1 MKIWTFWDKIEK
13 LWSLRGL
20 FLESLGY
27 SLLIALAAVLLGFII
42 GVILAVIRIAPKR
55 NVVIKFL
62 DKIAEIYIT
71 IIRGTPTLV
80 QLLIL
85 YNSVLV
91 FFKSLDTNLLVPI
104 IAFGINSG
112 AYMAEIIRSGIT
124 SVDKGQMEAGRSVG
138 LSWITTMRKIVI
150 PQAIKIVVPTIFN
163 EIIMLV
169 KETSVVSYIVL
180 RVNNKQ
186 KYDLL
191 GMAEKQG
198 LATPACYLA
207 FLFAAALM
215 YLAVVLLLTFI
226 QHTIERSLKKN
237 ER

>member
-1 MKIWTFWDKIEK
+1 MAFAEKIAK

-20 FLESLGY
+20 FMESLGY
-27 SLLIALAAVLLGFII
+27 SLLIALGAVVIGFII
-42 GVILAVIRIAPKR
+42 GVAMAVIRISPKTNPVMR
-55 NVVIKFL
+55 AL
-62 DKIAEIYIT
+62 DRFAVLYIT
-71 IIRGTPTLV
+71 VIRGTPTLV

-91 FFKSLDTNLLVPI
+91 SFKSMSTNLLVPI

-112 AYMAEIIRSGIT
+112 AYMAEIIRSGIC
-124 SVDKGQMEAGRSVG
+124 SIDVGQMEAGRSLG
-138 LSWITTMRKIVI
+138 LSWLTTMRRVII
-150 PQAIKIVVPTIFN
+150 PQAIKVVVPAMFN
-163 EIIMLV
+163 EIIILV

-180 RVNNKQ
+180 KVGSRQ

-207 FLFAAALM
+207 FLFTAAAL
-215 YLAVVLLLTFI
+215 YLAVVMLLTFV
-226 QHTIERSLKKN
+226 QHHIERKLKKN

>member
-1 MKIWTFWDKIEK
+1 MTFADKIAK

-20 FLESLGY
+20 FAESLGY
-27 SLLIALAAVLLGFII
+27 SLLIAFGAVVLGFII
-42 GVILAVIRIAPKR
+42 GVILAVIRIAPKK
-55 NVVIKFL
+55 NPLMKAIDAVAVT
-62 DKIAEIYIT
+62 YIT
-71 IIRGTPTLV
+71 VIRGTPTLV

-91 FFKSLDTNLLVPI
+91 SFKRMPTNLLVPI

-112 AYMAEIIRSGIT
+112 AYMAEIIRSGIS
-124 SVDKGQMEAGRSVG
+124 SVDAGQTEAGRALG
-138 LSWITTMRKIVI
+138 LSWITTMKKIVI
-150 PQAIKIVVPTIFN
+150 PQAIKTVVPTIFN
-163 EIIMLV
+163 EIIILV

-180 RVNNKQ
+180 KVNSTQ

-198 LATPACYLA
+198 LATPACYLV
-207 FLFAAALM
+207 FLFCAALL
-215 YLAVVLLLTFI
+215 YLAVVMLLTLV
-226 QHTIERSLKKN
+226 QHLIEKRLKKN

>member
-1 MKIWTFWDKIEK
+1 MTFADKIAK
-13 LWSLRGL
+13 LWDLRGL

-27 SLLIALAAVLLGFII
+27 SLLIAFGAVVLGFII
-42 GVILAVIRIAPKR
+42 GVLLAVIRIAPKK
-55 NVVIKFL
+55 NPVMKAL
-62 DKIAEIYIT
+62 DAIAVTYIT
-71 IIRGTPTLV
+71 VIRGTPTLV

-91 FFKSLDTNLLVPI
+91 SFKRMSTNLLVPI

-112 AYMAEIIRSGIT
+112 AYMAEIIRSGIN
-124 SVDKGQMEAGRSVG
+124 SVDSGQTEAGRSLG
-138 LSWITTMRKIVI
+138 LSWVTTMRRIVI
-150 PQAIKIVVPTIFN
+150 PQAIKTVVPTIFN
-163 EIIMLV
+163 EIIILV

-180 RVNNKQ
+180 KVNSTQ

-198 LATPACYLA
+198 LATPACYLV
-207 FLFAAALM
+207 FLFFAALV
-215 YLAVVLLLTFI
+215 YLAVVMLLTLV
-226 QHTIERSLKKN
+226 QHLIERRLKKN

>member
-1 MKIWTFWDKIEK
+1 MTFAEKIEK
-13 LWSLRGL
+13 LWDLRGL
-20 FLESLGY
+20 FAESLGY
-27 SLLIALAAVLLGFII
+27 SLLIAFGAVVLGFII
-42 GVILAVIRIAPKR
+42 GVILAVIRIAPKT
-55 NVVIKFL
+55 NPVIRFF
-62 DKIAEIYIT
+62 DKIAVLYIT
-71 IIRGTPTLV
+71 VIRGTPTLV

-91 FFKSLDTNLLVPI
+91 WFKRMPTNLLVPI

-112 AYMAEIIRSGIT
+112 AYMAEIIRSGI
-124 SVDKGQMEAGRSVG
+124 SAVDIGQMEAGRSLG
-138 LSWITTMRKIVI
+138 LSWIITMRRVII
-150 PQAIKIVVPTIFN
+150 PQAVKTVVPTIFN
-163 EIIMLV
+163 EIIILV

-180 RVNNKQ
+180 KVNSVQ

-207 FLFAAALM
+207 
-215 YLAVVLLLTFI
+215 VVMLLTFL
-226 QHTIERSLKKN
+226 QHLIERRLKKN

>member
-1 MKIWTFWDKIEK
+1 MTFAEKIEK
-13 LWSLRGL
+13 LWDLRGL
-20 FLESLGY
+20 FAESLGY
-27 SLLIALAAVLLGFII
+27 SLLIAFGAVVLGFII
-42 GVILAVIRIAPKR
+42 GVILAVIRIAPKT
-55 NVVIKFL
+55 NPVIRFF
-62 DKIAEIYIT
+62 DKIAVLYIT
-71 IIRGTPTLV
+71 VIRGTPTLV

-91 FFKSLDTNLLVPI
+91 WFKRMPTNLLVPI

-112 AYMAEIIRSGIT
+112 AYMAEIIRSGI
-124 SVDKGQMEAGRSVG
+124 SAVDIGQMEAGRSLG
-138 LSWITTMRKIVI
+138 LSWIITMRRVII
-150 PQAIKIVVPTIFN
+150 PQAVKTVVPTIFN
-163 EIIMLV
+163 EIIILV

-180 RVNNKQ
+180 KVNSVQ

-207 FLFAAALM
+207 FLFFAALL
-215 YLAVVLLLTFI
+215 YLAVVMLLTFL
-226 QHTIERSLKKN
+226 QHLIERRLKKN

>member
-1 MKIWTFWDKIEK
+1 MAFADKLAK

-27 SLLIALAAVLLGFII
+27 SLLIALGAVVLGFVI
-42 GVILAVIRIAPKR
+42 GVILAVIRIAPK
-55 NVVIKFL
+55 NNWLMKLL
-62 DKIAEIYIT
+62 DGFAGLYIT
-71 IIRGTPTLV
+71 VIRGTPTLV

-85 YNSVLV
+85 YNSVMV
-91 FFKSLDTNLLVPI
+91 SFKKMPTNILVPI

-112 AYMAEIIRSGIT
+112 AYMAEIIRSGIN

-138 LSWITTMRKIVI
+138 LSWRTTMRKIII

-163 EIIMLV
+163 EIIILV
-169 KETSVVSYIVL
+169 KETSVVSYIVF
-180 RVNNKQ
+180 RVGGKQ

-198 LATPACYLA
+198 LATPSCYLT
-207 FLFAAALM
+207 FLFFAALV
-215 YLAVVLLLTFI
+215 YLAVVLLLTLL
-226 QHTIERSLKKN
+226 QHSLERRLKKN

>member
-1 MKIWTFWDKIEK
+1 M
-13 LWSLRGL
+13 
-20 FLESLGY
+20 
-27 SLLIALAAVLLGFII
+27 VLGFII
-42 GVILAVIRIAPKR
+42 GVILAVIRIAPKT
-55 NVVIKFL
+55 NPVIRFF
-62 DKIAEIYIT
+62 DKIAVTYIT
-71 IIRGTPTLV
+71 VIRGTPTLV

-91 FFKSLDTNLLVPI
+91 LFKRMPTNLLVPI

-112 AYMAEIIRSGIT
+112 AYMAEIIRSGI
-124 SVDKGQMEAGRSVG
+124 SAVDIGQMEAGRSLG
-138 LSWITTMRKIVI
+138 LSWIITMRRVII
-150 PQAIKIVVPTIFN
+150 PQAVKTVVPTIFN
-163 EIIMLV
+163 EIIILV

-180 RVNNKQ
+180 KVNSVQ

-207 FLFAAALM
+207 FLFFAALL
-215 YLAVVLLLTFI
+215 YLAVVMLLTFL
-226 QHTIERSLKKN
+226 QHLIERRLKKN